1 MLSSNAGANLLKGGA
16 GNDTYYIS
24 PQTSGGTVIE
34 DSQGID
40 SLILNQITLS
50 LSNLKREGTS
60 LIIDLNQDNQFQSTN
75 DLTLRNFFG
84 SSVPGIGFIET
95 VNNLLGSNIL
105 SEFNNLI
112 LDGTSKNDLLTG
124 KQGDDTLSGKEG
136 DDTLNGGAGNDTMI
150 GGLGN
155 DTYIVDSAGDIV
167 TETSTVATEVDTVQ
181 SSVSYVLGVN
191 LENLILTG
199 SAVINGT
206 GNSLNNTITGNAA
219 NNIFNG
225 GAGNDTMIGGL
236 GNDTYIV
243 DSAGD
248 IVTET
253 STVATEVDTVQS
265 SVSYVLG
272 ANLENLILTGSA
284 VINGTGNSLNNA
296 ITGNAANNILNG
308 GAGNDIM
315 IGGLGND
322 TYIVDIAGDIVTET
336 STVATEVDTVQ
347 SSVSY
352 VLGANLENLILTG
365 SAVINGTG
373 NSLNNAITGNAANN
387 ILNGGAGKD
396 IMIGGL
402 GRDTFVYQNLTD
414 SVLSNFDVITDFNA
428 TTGNDLFRVATTPTG
443 FVNVGAVN
451 TLDPAGIGAK
461 LTGAV
466 FGSNFAAQFSFGQR
480 TFVAINNA
488 IAGFNPDAD
497 SIIEVT
503 GLTGILTTANF
514 TI

>member
-1 MLSSNAGANLLKGGA
+1 
-16 GNDTYYIS
+16 
-24 PQTSGGTVIE
+24 
-34 DSQGID
+34 
-40 SLILNQITLS
+40 
-50 LSNLKREGTS
+50 
-60 LIIDLNQDNQFQSTN
+60 
-75 DLTLRNFFG
+75 
-84 SSVPGIGFIET
+84 
-95 VNNLLGSNIL
+95 
-105 SEFNNLI
+105 
-112 LDGTSKNDLLTG
+112 
-124 KQGDDTLSGKEG
+124 
-136 DDTLNGGAGNDTMI
+136 MI

-155 DTYIVDSAGDIV
+155 DTYIVDS
-167 TETSTVATEVDTVQ
+167 
-181 SSVSYVLGVN
+181 
-191 LENLILTG
+191 
-199 SAVINGT
+199 
-206 GNSLNNTITGNAA
+206 
-219 NNIFNG
+219 
-225 GAGNDTMIGGL
+225 
-236 GNDTYIV
+236 
-243 DSAGD
+243 
-248 IVTET
+248 
-253 STVATEVDTVQS
+253 
-265 SVSYVLG
+265 
-272 ANLENLILTGSA
+272 
-284 VINGTGNSLNNA
+284 
-296 ITGNAANNILNG
+296 
-308 GAGNDIM
+308 
-315 IGGLGND
+315 
-322 TYIVDIAGDIVTET
+322 AGDIVTET